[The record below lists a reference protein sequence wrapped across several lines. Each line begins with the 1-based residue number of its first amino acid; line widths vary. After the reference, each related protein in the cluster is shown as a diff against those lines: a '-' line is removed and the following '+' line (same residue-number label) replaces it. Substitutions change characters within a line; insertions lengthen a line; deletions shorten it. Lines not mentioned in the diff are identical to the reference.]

1 LPSPAGF
8 VYIRKYIFY
17 TRLDQHLHSL
27 GIPSGKI
34 SVGKKMKKKREKKKK
49 TFRWPVENV

>member
-34 SVGKKMKKKREKKKK
+34 SVGKKNEKKERKEK
-49 TFRWPVENV
+49 ENI